1 MLCTIFL
8 VVNQN
13 KTYENMKSG
22 ADINNKGLM

>member
-22 ADINNKGLM
+22 ADNNKGLM